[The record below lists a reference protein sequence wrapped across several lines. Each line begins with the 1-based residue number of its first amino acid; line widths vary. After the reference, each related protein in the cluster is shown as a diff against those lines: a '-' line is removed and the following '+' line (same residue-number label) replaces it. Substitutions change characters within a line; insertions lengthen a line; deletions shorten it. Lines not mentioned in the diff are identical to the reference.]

1 MVTIEEMLRREGEER
16 GIGIGVKQGVQQ
28 GKLEATQEMVI
39 DMATEKYGFLPLS
52 LESEIR
58 TIQSVATLK
67 GLGRQILKVD
77 KIEDFTALVK
87 KVFDQ

>member
-1 MVTIEEMLRREGEER
+1 MGTIEEMLRREGEER
-16 GIGIGVKQGVQQ
+16 GVLIGAQQ
-28 GKLEATQEMVI
+28 GELKATREMVI
-39 DMATEKYGFLPLS
+39 DMATEKYGFLPVS

-77 KIEDFTALVK
+77 NIEDFTALVK

>member
-1 MVTIEEMLRREGEER
+1 MGTIEEMLRREGRDE
-16 GIGIGVKQGVQQ
+16 GVLIGVEQGVQQ
-28 GKLEATQEMVI
+28 GELKNAREMVI